1 MLIKICGLM
10 DEKNARDSVLAGSN
24 YIGVLFSQVSPRAIS
39 LEKAYEITSTVRENG
54 AEVVGVFV
62 DEPLEEMQH
71 IIKIL
76 GLKIVQL
83 HGDTVRTKCIN
94 LDPQLTFIYVI
105 GKRSAEINANADLT
119 EYVHD
124 ALANL
129 PPNLDPLK
137 DFLLFENCEPV
148 TTAFRYFI
156 SGNLNQENIKDRI
169 ANSKASGVDLSS
181 SVEITLGNKDIT
193 KVRNIIKIIRPE
205 RFGLFGGRYIPE
217 LLMTPLFALEKAY
230 NTVAKSPEFQ
240 IEFIEMLNNY
250 VGRPTALTLVQNFAT
265 ALSGNNIQ
273 VFLKREDLLHTG
285 AHKINNALGQ
295 CLLAKNMGKTRI
307 IAETGAGQHGLATA
321 TVCAKFGLECVIYMG
336 EVDTLRQAPNVA
348 KMRLLGAKV
357 VAVTSGGRT
366 LKDAVNEALR
376 DWAATYDST
385 HYCLGSAL
393 GPHPFPTMV
402 ADFHRFIGIEAKEQF
417 YKRVGK
423 NPDLIVACVGGGSNA
438 MGIFGAFLHDLDVKL
453 VGVEAGGRGHGA
465 GNNAARFVD
474 GTPGV
479 LHGSYTYLLQSE
491 NRQVLDTHS
500 ISAGLDYAAVGPQH
514 SDLFVTGRAS
524 YDSATDAEALNAFQL
539 LTRTEGVIPAL
550 ESSHALAYVIKIAK
564 DLPSGSN
571 VLINLSGRGDKDLP
585 GLLENELSHLFQK

>member
-10 DEKNARDSVLAGSN
+10 DASNAREAVLAGGD
-24 YIGVLFSQVSPRAIS
+24 YIGVLFSKVSPRAIS
-39 LEKAYEITSTVRENG
+39 LDKANEIVASVRENG

-62 DEPLEEMQH
+62 DETLQEMHH

-76 GLKIVQL
+76 DLKIVQL
-83 HGDTVRTKCIN
+83 HGDKVRKECAN
-94 LDPQLTFIYVI
+94 LDPQLRIIYVI
-105 GKRSAEINANADLT
+105 GKRSSEIKENENLT
-119 EYVHD
+119 NYVQE
-124 ALANL
+124 AIINL
-129 PPNLDPLK
+129 PKNLDPLR
-137 DFLLFENCEPV
+137 DFLLFENCEPIS
-148 TTAFRYFI
+148 TKFRYFI
-156 SGNLNQENIKDRI
+156 AGNLNQDNIQQRLV
-169 ANSKASGVDLSS
+169 ASKASGADLSS
-181 SVEITLGNKDIT
+181 SVEITPGNKDVT

-217 LLMTPLFALEKAY
+217 LLMTPLCVLEEAY
-230 NTVAKSPEFQ
+230 NTIGKSPEFQ
-240 IEFIEMLNNY
+240 AEFIEMLNNY
-250 VGRPTALTLVQNFAT
+250 AGRPTALTEVKNFVDSLGRT
-265 ALSGNNIQ
+265 DIRI
-273 VFLKREDLLHTG
+273 FLKREDLLHTG

-295 CLLAKNMGKTRI
+295 CLLARKMGKTRI

-321 TVCAKFGLECVIYMG
+321 TACAKFGLECVIYMG

-357 VAVTSGGRT
+357 VAVTSGSRT

-376 DWAATYDST
+376 DWASTYENT

-402 ADFHRFIGIEAKEQF
+402 ADFHHVIGVEAKKQF
-417 YKRVGK
+417 NYRVGK

-438 MGIFGAFLHDLDVKL
+438 IGVFGAFLNDLEVKL
-453 VGVEAGGRGHGA
+453 VGVEAGGYGPGV
-465 GNNAARFVD
+465 GNNAARFSD
-474 GTPGV
+474 GIPGV

-491 NRQVLDTHS
+491 DRQVLDTHS

-524 YDSATDAEALNAFQL
+524 YESATDTEALNAFQL
-539 LTRTEGVIPAL
+539 LTKTEGIIPAL
-550 ESSHALAYVIKIAK
+550 ESSHALAYLIKVAK
-564 DLPSGSN
+564 DLKSGSN

-585 GLLENELSHLFQK
+585 NLLENELSHLF